1 MGTHRRT
8 VKYPIFE
15 LGDRYYEVNASVNKP
30 LNYMHVRKIVERME
44 RASNNHSKLC
54 VLVFV
59 LHRSSYTP
67 DNQIWSLTIKALE
80 KELIQKYGNQILVD
94 YICARECDK
103 SEAQHYHL
111 ALILDG
117 KRVNR
122 KFVALELLSKVWK
135 KNGGAKVTHLKTHNI
150 SRKDT
155 QSLNLAIYHLS
166 YFAKL
171 RSKEKL
177 GQSTRNFFVRRL

>member
-1 MGTHRRT
+1 MGTYGRT
-8 VKYPIFE
+8 VKHPIFE
-15 LGDRYYEVNASVNKP
+15 LGDRCYEVNASANKP

-67 DNQIWSLTIKALE
+67 DNQMWSLTIKTLE
-80 KELIQKYGNQILVD
+80 RELIQRYGNQILVD
-94 YICARECDK
+94 YICARERDK

-122 KFVALELLSKVWK
+122 KFVVLEMLSKVWET
-135 KNGGAKVTHLKTHNI
+135 NGGAKVTHLGTHNML
-150 SRKDT
+150 RKDT
-155 QSLNLAIYHLS
+155 QSLNLVIYHLS

-177 GQSTRNFFVRRL
+177 GQSTRNFFVRRI